1 MRRLSND
8 LNYFSSRGHMQ
19 FNFKK
24 PISGFI
30 VLAALSFAM
39 SVYSENHNV
48 TSRTIAN
55 NQLSELPNS
64 LKVENISRDYSN
76 AHIELMKKP
85 DEVTISAF

>member
-8 LNYFSSRGHMQ
+8 LTHFSSRGHMQ

-24 PISGFI
+24 PISGLI
-30 VLAALSFAM
+30 VLAALSCAM

-48 TSRTIAN
+48 APRTFAS
-55 NQLSELPNS
+55 NQFSELPNS